1 MISKSNLIDGVKE
14 MTKHWSIEVLINFIC
29 NTVQSFAWSIAARNS
44 AHEESRFNSMD
55 RVVGRVTNMP

>member
-44 AHEESRFNSMD
+44 ATRKADLIQWTASLEE
-55 RVVGRVTNMP
+55 